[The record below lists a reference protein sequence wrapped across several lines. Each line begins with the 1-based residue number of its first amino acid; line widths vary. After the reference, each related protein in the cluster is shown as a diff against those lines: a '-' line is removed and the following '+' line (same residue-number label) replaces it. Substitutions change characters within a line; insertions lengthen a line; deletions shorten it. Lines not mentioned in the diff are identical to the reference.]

1 MLWKQ
6 NNRELLAMKVS
17 ISGYDSTPIQ
27 QAFIEKSTDA
37 VMKLEAGGDV
47 ARLSHLSTPF
57 MIGRSVR
64 L

>member
-1 MLWKQ
+1 
-6 NNRELLAMKVS
+6 MKVS

-27 QAFIEKSTDA
+27 QAFIEESTDA
-37 VMKLEAGGDV
+37 AMKLEAGGDV
-47 ARLSHLSTPF
+47 ARPSHLSIPS